1 MIYNVLDF
9 GAIGDGFH
17 NDTSC
22 IQAAIDA
29 CFEAGGGRVLLSKD
43 HIYRSGTIFLKSNVD
58 FHVEEGA
65 TLRAS
70 DTINDFDA
78 FSNHTTTQEI
88 TVPTYENC
96 EYEGCPTLFFLY
108 AKDATNV
115 TISGK
120 GIIDGNEE
128 IFYGEVTDW
137 HIDGSFYPRVPLMF
151 LEHIDGLHIKDIT
164 LCKSA
169 FWTIHP
175 IGCTNVNISNVF
187 INNNL
192 KLANCDGID
201 PDHCKNVKI
210 TNCRIISADDCIV
223 FKNTHFG
230 RMYGS
235 CENITVDNCQLI
247 STSAAI
253 KFGTESEDI
262 FRNINISNCTISN
275 SNRGISLQL
284 RDNGTIEDVHFKNI
298 SIDCR
303 MFSQEHW
310 WGDGEPIA
318 ITAVK
323 RKNDT
328 IIGSINN
335 VSFENIKCISENGI
349 MIYGDSSN
357 NINNITFNDL
367 SIEIK
372 KKTGKTRNTRDL
384 RPCEESPIVEA
395 QPSCFYAHNAD
406 NITITSFVLDIE
418 TDMAEHFKSF
428 VTTDRCTST
437 NINWKLKV

>member
-1 MIYNVLDF
+1 MIYNVLDY

-17 NDTSC
+17 NDSSN

-29 CFEAGGGRVLLSKD
+29 CFEAGGGRVLLPKD
-43 HIYRSGTIFLKSNVD
+43 HTYRSGTIFLKSNVD

-88 TVPTYENC
+88 KVPTYENC

-108 AKDATNV
+108 AKDASNV
-115 TISGK
+115 TISGT
-120 GIIDGNEE
+120 GSIDGNEE

-230 RMYGS
+230 KEYGS
-235 CENITVDNCQLI
+235 CENITVDNCQLM

-253 KFGTESEDI
+253 KFGTESEDT
-262 FRNINISNCTISN
+262 FRNIYISNCTISN

-328 IIGSINN
+328 IAFGY
-335 VSFENIKCISENGI
+335 C
-349 MIYGDSSN
+349 
-357 NINNITFNDL
+357 
-367 SIEIK
+367 
-372 KKTGKTRNTRDL
+372 
-384 RPCEESPIVEA
+384 
-395 QPSCFYAHNAD
+395 
-406 NITITSFVLDIE
+406 
-418 TDMAEHFKSF
+418 
-428 VTTDRCTST
+428 
-437 NINWKLKV
+437 